1 MIPGIQY
8 IYLWRRWDY
17 VETTAVHVS
26 REKGEKNA
34 NIGASILKKL
44 VLKLSN
50 IQYRYFDTNF
60 DKSIIISVL

>member
-26 REKGEKNA
+26 REKGEKN
-34 NIGASILKKL
+34 G
-44 VLKLSN
+44 
-50 IQYRYFDTNF
+50 
-60 DKSIIISVL
+60 

>member
-1 MIPGIQY
+1 MHLP
-8 IYLWRRWDY
+8 
-17 VETTAVHVS
+17 VEEVGDCVKTTAVHVS

-34 NIGASILKKL
+34 NTGASILKKL

-60 DKSIIISVL
+60 DKSVIISVL